1 MRIEP
6 PRLAESRPECGRRWG
21 STRGRYRF
29 LTLVVAVLA
38 VFPTVESATA
48 QEAQQLRSLR
58 HLGVGNISFLN
69 TWDPSLHA
77 GYLFQLSLRKNQ
89 LETGEFGESVVLP
102 PHLYLH
108 TLVSAGWATGAG
120 DAGGGSFAGVGQVG
134 LLWRLDE
141 EGPLG
146 VNALGPVAQASWG
159 PGGIGGGGRAELF
172 HGNLGIS
179 VTLMSF
185 DGPRGGGVAVSI
197 DLLRCIL
204 QDLGLV
210 QRCVVE

>member
-89 LETGEFGESVVLP
+89 LETDEFGESVVLP

-108 TLVSAGWATGAG
+108 RLVSAGWALAMPEAAASRGSVRSAYSG
-120 DAGGGSFAGVGQVG
+120 DWMRRVHLASMPSG
-134 LLWRLDE
+134 LLPKPAGARGE
-141 EGPLG
+141 SAG
-146 VNALGPVAQASWG
+146 AVARSCSTGTWEY
-159 PGGIGGGGRAELF
+159 R
-172 HGNLGIS
+172 
-179 VTLMSF
+179 
-185 DGPRGGGVAVSI
+185 
-197 DLLRCIL
+197 
-204 QDLGLV
+204 
-210 QRCVVE
+210 